1 MEHLEIKIEGMQCD
15 GCVASVQRA
24 LMHRSG
30 VDTARADLDTG
41 VVAVDFDPSKV
52 DRPGLQAAIEN
63 AGFDVVA
70 G

>member
-1 MEHLEIKIEGMQCD
+1 MEHLEIRIEGMQCD

-24 LMHRSG
+24 LMHCSG

-41 VVAVDFDPSKV
+41 IVAVAFDPSKI
-52 DRPGLQAAIEN
+52 DRPGLEAAIED
-63 AGFDVVA
+63 AGFDIVA